1 MTPCRRWWRGWALW
15 RVLSHDAAGARA
27 GEGLR
32 AEQER
37 EAMRIKIGISTC
49 PNDTF
54 AFFPLLERRLA
65 TDGLELDFCLLDVQE
80 LNERLQAGELDV
92 GKASF
97 HAALKL
103 SDRYAVFSAGS
114 ALGFGNGP
122 LLLASPGTAVAGG
135 PPGSESEGA
144 IERATA
150 VGAVPPGDGSRVWCP
165 GQDTTAYLL
174 YRLFYGQRGQVQQAI
189 FSEIAPALLDG
200 RADYGVCIHEGR
212 FTYQQQGLGLVEDLG
227 QRWERET
234 GSPLPLGGILGRRA
248 LGADVL
254 GRLGRL
260 IEASV
265 RMAMAHRGEA
275 LATMQRYAQEF
286 SPEVLWAHVD
296 LYVNRWTERLGDEGA
311 RALAVLAERAVGLGL
326 VPPGT
331 RLQVIAAD

>member
-1 MTPCRRWWRGWALW
+1 
-15 RVLSHDAAGARA
+15 
-27 GEGLR
+27 
-32 AEQER
+32 
-37 EAMRIKIGISTC
+37 MRIKIGISTC

-65 TDGLELDFCLLDVQE
+65 TDGFELDFCLLDVQE

-103 SDRYAVFSAGS
+103 ADSYAVFSAGS

-122 LLLASPGTAVAGG
+122 LLLASPNTDVETGLGGSEELGAGG
-135 PPGSESEGA
+135 RVVA
-144 IERATA
+144 NRVV
-150 VGAVPPGDGSRVWCP
+150 VGRAVPPGSAARVWCP

-174 YRLFYGQRGQVQQAI
+174 YRLFYGERGQVQQVV

-212 FTYQQQGLGLVEDLG
+212 FTYQQQGLRLVEDLG
-227 QRWERET
+227 ERWERET
-234 GSPLPLGGILGRRA
+234 GVPLPLGGILGRRD
-248 LGADVL
+248 LGAETL
-254 GRLGRL
+254 SRLGGL

-265 RMAMAHRGEA
+265 RMALGQRGAA
-275 LATMQRYAQEF
+275 LPTMQRYAQEF

-296 LYVNRWTERLGDEGA
+296 LYVNRWTERLGAEGE
-311 RALAVLAERAVGLGL
+311 RALAVLAERAVALGL

-331 RLQVIAAD
+331 RLDVVSPD